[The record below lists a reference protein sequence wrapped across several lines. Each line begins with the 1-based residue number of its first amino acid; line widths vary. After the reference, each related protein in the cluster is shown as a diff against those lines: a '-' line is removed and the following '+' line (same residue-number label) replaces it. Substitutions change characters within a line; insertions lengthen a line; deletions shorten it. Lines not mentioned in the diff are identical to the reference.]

1 VSQASFAESLSR
13 CGQAPLRRRTPS
25 TVQVNVT
32 KRCNLACQHCHV
44 ESSPRRKEEV
54 DRRTAD
60 RIATLLER
68 SPVVR
73 CLDLTGGAP
82 EMGREFRFLV
92 ETART
97 RGLEVIDRSNLTIF
111 FEDGYGDLPAF
122 LARERV
128 RIVAS
133 LPSYD
138 KTDTDRQRGRGVFK
152 GSIEALRWLNRLGYA
167 RPGSG
172 LTLDLMYNPTGPT
185 LPPSQAELEREY
197 RQELRERFG
206 IEFDRLLTLTN
217 MPILR
222 WRQYLER
229 HGEYDRYMALLVER
243 FNLATVESV
252 MCRDL
257 VSIAHD
263 GRLYDCDFN
272 QQLDLAGPGPATLW
286 DIESFDALSD
296 LPVATA
302 EHCFGCTAGSGS
314 SCSGALS

>member
-1 VSQASFAESLSR
+1 MSQASFAEFLSR

-44 ESSPRRKEEV
+44 ESSPRRREEV

-138 KTDTDRQRGRGVFK
+138 KADTDRQRGRGVFK

-257 VSIAHD
+257 V
-263 GRLYDCDFN
+263 
-272 QQLDLAGPGPATLW
+272 
-286 DIESFDALSD
+286 
-296 LPVATA
+296 
-302 EHCFGCTAGSGS
+302 
-314 SCSGALS
+314 

>member
-1 VSQASFAESLSR
+1 VSEASFARSLTR
-13 CGQAPLRRRTPS
+13 CGQAPLRRRAAT

-44 ESSPRRKEEV
+44 ESSPRRREEV

-68 SPVVR
+68 SPAVGS
-73 CLDLTGGAP
+73 LDLTGGAP

-92 ETART
+92 ETARM
-97 RGLEVIDRSNLTIF
+97 RGLEVIDRCNLTIF
-111 FEDGYGDLPAF
+111 FEEGYGDLPAF

-133 LPSYD
+133 LPCYG
-138 KTDTDRQRGRGVFK
+138 KENTERQRGRGVFDR
-152 GSIEALRWLNRLGYA
+152 SIEALRWLNRLGYA

-172 LTLDLMYNPTGPT
+172 LVLDLVYNPAGPT

-197 RQELRERFG
+197 RRELRGRFG
-206 IEFDRLLTLTN
+206 IEFGRLLTLTN
-217 MPILR
+217 MPIRR

-229 HGEYDRYMALLVER
+229 RGEYDRYMALLVER
-243 FNLATVESV
+243 FNAATVESV
-252 MCRDL
+252 MCREL
-257 VSIAHD
+257 VSVAHD

-272 QQLDLAGPGPATLW
+272 QQLELAMPGPATLW

-296 LPVATA
+296 LAVATA
-302 EHCFGCTAGSGS
+302 GHCFGCTAGSGS
-314 SCSGALS
+314 SCSGALR